1 MTPFTTP
8 PPRVLVVDD
17 DPDVLRTI
25 ADMVRRGGYTVLR
38 RSRFDEAKR
47 FIDDTPPDMLVTD
60 VRLGAFNGLQLVLHM
75 RLARPEGAVVVLSAW
90 DDPVIRHDAEH
101 AGARFLAKPV
111 KRQDLLAALARAAGA
126 TVETA

>member
-75 RLARPEGAVVVLSAW
+75 RQARPEGAVVVLSAW
-90 DDPVIRHDAEH
+90 DDPVIRHDAER

-111 KRQDLLAALARAAGA
+111 KRQDLLAALAQAGGA